1 MDKLMIDSCLI
12 HRMDMIS
19 QHNQRT
25 YRCRFCCPWSITSTK
40 SSQSTDV
47 IHPPT
52 RNNKQGSSCMIIRL
66 SHHDL
71 IDLIRI
77 GYSLRIFD
85 KMCIYEPYHVNTHK
99 SQKHANQKEFHTKVL
114 KKTKYVIST
123 LYPIYWVL
131 FVSTGSTKKFLNQ
144 MVFELE
150 GFVLLCL
157 SCIYDI
163 VSLNNF

>member
-99 SQKHANQKEFHTKVL
+99 HQKHANQKEFHTKVL
-114 KKTKYVIST
+114 QKNKICNFPHYTQYTEYYLSVLGVPKNFWIKWCLSWRVLSCCV
-123 LYPIYWVL
+123 WV
-131 FVSTGSTKKFLNQ
+131 VSTIL
-144 MVFELE
+144 
-150 GFVLLCL
+150 
-157 SCIYDI
+157 
-163 VSLNNF
+163 